1 MRVDYTDK
9 YYAGGRMP
17 GGFLKRE
24 GKPSEAEVI
33 RSRLIDRSIRPT
45 FVDHF
50 NQEVQITCQS
60 FSLDPMIETD
70 VLALLSSSASL
81 ALTGLPL
88 KTRVAGV
95 RVGLIDKKFII
106 NPTKDEIEQSS
117 IDLFI
122 TGSKDNVVM
131 VEAIA
136 SQVDEKTILDAIE
149 FGQKNIKIIID
160 EIEKFA
166 KKVNVKPVEI
176 PEPTITKDVDLKKFD
191 KKIQSALQSRKKLIE
206 IQL

>member
-1 MRVDYTDK
+1 
-9 YYAGGRMP
+9 
-17 GGFLKRE
+17 
-24 GKPSEAEVI
+24 
-33 RSRLIDRSIRPT
+33 
-45 FVDHF
+45 
-50 NQEVQITCQS
+50 
-60 FSLDPMIETD
+60 MIETD
-70 VLALLSSSASL
+70 VIALLSSSASL

-136 SQVDEKTILDAIE
+136 SQVDEKKQFLTQLSLGKKILRLLLTKL
-149 FGQKNIKIIID
+149 KNL
-160 EIEKFA
+160 
-166 KKVNVKPVEI
+166 
-176 PEPTITKDVDLKKFD
+176 LKK
-191 KKIQSALQSRKKLIE
+191 
-206 IQL
+206 